1 MRILILR
8 SVLLLQPANDNID
21 YYIIQ
26 MEVYS
31 AAAKDT
37 IK

>member
-1 MRILILR
+1 
-8 SVLLLQPANDNID
+8 
-21 YYIIQ
+21 

-37 IK
+37 IKYVTKGTLLFNYALLKTFD